1 MLELELGR
9 HKGGVQHAEQKPRP
23 SARRRAMPCHAV
35 RAFQAPC
42 LRQLEPMPSPP
53 SCNDNRRRERI
64 GAPPRVPSSPA
75 ARGQG
80 QVSPRQP
87 GQGRAGGRA
96 DGHHDTTA
104 ARAPGSKQAGRQ
116 ASKQASKQAAQAR
129 TRGCDA
135 MPGHQSH
142 PSPDSHAI
150 GLGMTRAWLDQKRG
164 ADRPAQRGAQNST
177 MYLLPTGTSAVDAE
191 VGCPRCFACP
201 AGNGLENLNRIA
213 GGAPGWH
220 LACP

>member
-1 MLELELGR
+1 
-9 HKGGVQHAEQKPRP
+9 
-23 SARRRAMPCHAV
+23 
-35 RAFQAPC
+35 
-42 LRQLEPMPSPP
+42 
-53 SCNDNRRRERI
+53 
-64 GAPPRVPSSPA
+64 
-75 ARGQG
+75 
-80 QVSPRQP
+80 
-87 GQGRAGGRA
+87 
-96 DGHHDTTA
+96 
-104 ARAPGSKQAGRQ
+104 
-116 ASKQASKQAAQAR
+116 
-129 TRGCDA
+129 